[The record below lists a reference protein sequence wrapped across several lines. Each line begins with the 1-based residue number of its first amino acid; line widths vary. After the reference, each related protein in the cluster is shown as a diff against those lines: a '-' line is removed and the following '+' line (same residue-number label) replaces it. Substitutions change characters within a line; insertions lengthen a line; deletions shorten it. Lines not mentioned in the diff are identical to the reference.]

1 MIKNLDRT
9 SLDAQVAGPGVTL
22 LNWRNARQPIS
33 RLFDVG
39 YANASVRHPDVVFGD
54 VDVSHDAALATDW
67 GVERAPEL
75 MAYRDGALVFD
86 YPGALPEPVL
96 DALVEAIWALD
107 MDQVRQGIDGTST
120 RLFLSTALQGLPN
133 IDLDDEEGEGPGPGP
148 TRGGK
153 PARH

>member
-1 MIKNLDRT
+1 MIINLDRS
-9 SLDAQVAGPGVTL
+9 SLDAQVARPGVTL

-39 YANASVRHPDVVFGD
+39 YANASVRYPDVVFGD
-54 VDVSHDAALATDW
+54 VDVSKDQSLANDW
-67 GVERAPEL
+67 GVARAPEL

-86 YPGALPEPVL
+86 YPGALPEPVI

-107 MDQVRQGIDGTST
+107 MEQVRQGIDG
-120 RLFLSTALQGLPN
+120 R
-133 IDLDDEEGEGPGPGP
+133 GPGPG
-148 TRGGK
+148 GGGR